1 MSAKETS
8 HEGLSKPPA
17 GLLPELRQLVP
28 VRPLRYQEHLQLAER
43 QAGRLLQLLDQ
54 RAPAVNLAW
63 LTELKEVTVVLQPR
77 WKMEGLS
84 GLTTWHNGR
93 WIIGVNKNNSHARR
107 RFTLCH
113 ELKHLL
119 DATRDKIT
127 YRDITDGQRELIA
140 NYFAACYLMPKM
152 WVRRAW
158 TSGIQ
163 DPEALAGLF
172 KVSTEAMQTRL
183 TYLGFIDREPGR
195 SLSSYF
201 RTEQAA

>member
-1 MSAKETS
+1 MNTNKPASAS
-8 HEGLSKPPA
+8 PGAEGKIVS
-17 GLLPELRQLVP
+17 ELRSLVP
-28 VRPLRYQEHLQLAER
+28 VRPLRYHEHLQLAER
-43 QAGRLLQLLDQ
+43 QASHLLQLLDQ
-54 RAPAVNLAW
+54 RQPAVELAW
-63 LTELKEVTVVLQPR
+63 LTDLDGVTVVLQPR

-84 GLTTWHNGR
+84 GLTTWHEGR
-93 WIIGVNKNNSHARR
+93 WIIGINKNNSHARR

-127 YRDITDGQRELIA
+127 YRDIDEAQREQIA

-158 TSGIQ
+158 TGGIQ

-172 KVSTEAMQTRL
+172 KVSTEAMTTRL
-183 TYLGFIDREPGR
+183 TYLGFIDKEAGR
-195 SLSSYF
+195 ALASYF
-201 RTEQAA
+201 RTELAA